1 VLQWLPWQDAASGA
15 GGGLMAAVGLAH
27 RRHGALRAL
36 ATWARELTAMLA
48 LYALWQYAGDL
59 SVSQGG
65 GAVARGR
72 DIWRVERAW
81 RLPSEAAVQRLFLD
95 HHTLIRWADFYYAQ
109 VHVAA
114 LGVALVWLFARHRD
128 RYPPVRNVLV
138 LVTAACLLIQLFPVA
153 PPRLVP
159 GLGLV
164 DTGHVIGPSV
174 YPASVAPGL
183 DQLSAMPSLHVGWA
197 IIVAGSIIY
206 ALRTPWRW
214 LAVTYPVLTWLI
226 VVVTGNHYW
235 ADGIVAAAICALAL
249 AVVALSRRRRPSG
262 HALDLRP
269 PPAADR
275 DDRLV
280 SVGSNQLASNQVGAD
295 QAGSDRIE
303 QEPRRER

>member
-1 VLQWLPWQDAASGA
+1 
-15 GGGLMAAVGLAH
+15 MTVGLAH
-27 RRHGALRAL
+27 RQRRALRAV
-36 ATWARELTAMLA
+36 ATWAREITAMLV

-59 SVSQGG
+59 SVSQGD
-65 GAVARGR
+65 GAVTRGR
-72 DIWRVERAW
+72 EIWRTERAW
-81 RLPSEAAVQRLFLD
+81 GLPSEASVQRLFVQ
-95 HHTLIRWADFYYAQ
+95 HHTLIRAANIYYAQ

-114 LGVALVWLFARHRD
+114 LGVCLVWLFARHRE

-138 LVTAACLLIQLFPVA
+138 LVTGVSLLIQLLPVA

-164 DTGHVIGPSV
+164 DTGHVVGPSV

-214 LAVTYPVLTWLI
+214 LAVGYPALTWLV

-235 ADGIVAAAICALAL
+235 ADGIVAALLCALAF
-249 AVVALSRRRRPSG
+249 AVVTLGRRRLRPG
-262 HALDLRP
+262 LDLEGR
-269 PPAADR
+269 PAADR
-275 DDRLV
+275 AD
-280 SVGSNQLASNQVGAD
+280 QLVGA
-295 QAGSDRIE
+295 GSHLRG
-303 QEPRRER
+303 PMAPGST